1 VTHYVGLDVSLRE
14 TAICIVDSNRNVI
27 KEGKAPS
34 EAAEIADFLQATGL
48 DLALVGL
55 EAGPLAPALYD
66 GLIAAGL
73 PAVCIDAR
81 HMKAASS
88 AMSVKTDRIDARQ
101 IAWAMQAG
109 WYRAVHVKRRAALRM
124 RMLLSSRGML
134 VAMRMKIDNHVRGV
148 LKGFGLKVGKVSA
161 ERFPARVREL
171 VVGDGPIA
179 AIAEVML
186 ATRAAVIAQLD
197 ILHRTVL
204 GIVKGDPICRRL
216 MTVPGVG
223 PITSLAFKSAVD
235 VPERFRSSEA
245 LGAYFGLTPRKY
257 ASGET
262 DRNGRI
268 TKCGDRQVRA
278 LLCEAANVLMT
289 RVARWSSLKRWA
301 LEVAKR
307 RGQVR
312 ARVALARRLAVILHR
327 MWLDETDFRWGAPA
341 SAVAVATS

>member
-1 VTHYVGLDVSLRE
+1 MTHYVGLDVSLRE
-14 TAICIVDSNRNVI
+14 TAICIVDSSRNVI
-27 KEGKAPS
+27 KEGKVPS
-34 EAAEIADFLQATGL
+34 EAADIAAFLRASDL
-48 DLALVGL
+48 DLVLIGL
-55 EAGPLAPALYD
+55 ETGPLAPALHD
-66 GLIAAGL
+66 GLVEAGL
-73 PAVCIDAR
+73 PVVCIDAR
-81 HMKAASS
+81 HMRAASS

-109 WYRAVHVKRRAALRM
+109 WYRAVHVKRRVALQM
-124 RMLLSSRGML
+124 RMLLSSRAML
-134 VAMRMKIDNHVRGV
+134 VAMRMDIDNHVRGV
-148 LKGFGLKVGKVSA
+148 LKGFGLKVGKVTVD
-161 ERFPARVREL
+161 RFPARAREL
-171 VVGDGPIA
+171 VAGDRPIA
-179 AIAEVML
+179 AIVEVML
-186 ATRAAVIAQLD
+186 TTPAAVVAQLD

-204 GIVKGDPICRRL
+204 AIVKGDAICRRL

-223 PITSLAFKSAVD
+223 PVTSLAFKAAVD
-235 VPERFRSSEA
+235 VPERFRSSAA

-301 LEVAKR
+301 LAVAKR

-327 MWLDETDFRWGAPA
+327 MWLDGTEFRWGDTAPA
-341 SAVAVATS
+341 AALAG